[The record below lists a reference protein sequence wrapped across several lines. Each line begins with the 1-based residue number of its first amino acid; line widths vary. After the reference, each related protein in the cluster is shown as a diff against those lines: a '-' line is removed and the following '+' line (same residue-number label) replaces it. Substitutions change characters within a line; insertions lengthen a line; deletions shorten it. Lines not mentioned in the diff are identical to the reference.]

1 MQLRI
6 ELGQLFTKNN
16 FLVFVSN
23 ILFMGCT
30 AFVTFRGYKCF
41 DKYLKKP
48 QHSEIS
54 FQSSKDH
61 PFPSFTLCLSKKD
74 SYNTDLLKEC
84 QLEPNDYRF
93 GSKWVGIGGTDC
105 TDPKILHTKAVAN
118 YEDLEIE
125 HIEIVTHVNDDGFVS
140 NYDIRPSNWSFLE
153 WKAAPIGLI
162 KRCFTFSIPEYI
174 VREGISY
181 VFIYSKAFDTLYLH
195 KEGTFS
201 SLIPGSQS
209 SARYADL
216 YAASVTHESIELLHY
231 DGKHCNNDA
240 EYNYDQCKQD
250 YIYKVHL
257 YTS

>member
-6 ELGQLFTKNN
+6 KLGQLFTKNN
-16 FLVFVSN
+16 FLAFVST

-30 AFVTFRGYKCF
+30 AFVAFRGYKCF

-48 QHSEIS
+48 QNSEIS
-54 FQSSKDH
+54 FQSSKNH
-61 PFPSFTLCLSKKD
+61 PFPSFTLCLSEKD
-74 SYNTDLLKEC
+74 SYNFDQLKKC
-84 QLEPNDYRF
+84 QLEPSDYVF
-93 GSKWVGIGGTDC
+93 GAQWVGKGEINC

-118 YEDLEIE
+118 YEDLEIKR
-125 HIEIVTHVNDDGFVS
+125 IKIITHVNDDGFVS

-153 WKAAPIGLI
+153 WKVAPIGVSQ
-162 KRCFTFSIPEYI
+162 RCFSFSIPEYI
-174 VREGISY
+174 VSEGIY
-181 VFIYSKAFDTLYLH
+181 GVYIYSKAFDVLYLH

-201 SLIPGSQS
+201 SLIPGSQL

-250 YIYKVHL
+250 YIYKV
-257 YTS
+257 